1 MNSLVILMHCRL
13 HTKSEHRNQRG
24 LLFYTDYPNAWHT
37 ALHKANNELK
47 MSENRTMTQLYIDS
61 NPKWNIYIFNNGT
74 VIVQSSVASLDTF
87 VQYFNQIK
95 PLVAKLKTSPPKLPT
110 TASISFVSQDVV
122 PSVLL
127 LPPPAAHIPLCMSL
141 SHVTPAVSQ
150 HLREDEISLVSQ
162 HRDKIREL
170 PSAIRCF
177 EEDN

>member
-1 MNSLVILMHCRL
+1 MIPPQNVKL
-13 HTKSEHRNQRG
+13 
-24 LLFYTDYPNAWHT
+24 
-37 ALHKANNELK
+37 
-47 MSENRTMTQLYIDS
+47 
-61 NPKWNIYIFNNGT
+61 IFNGT
-74 VIVQSSVASLDTF
+74 VMVQGSEASLDTF
-87 VQYFNQIK
+87 VQYFNPII

-141 SHVTPAVSQ
+141 SHVTPAVSH